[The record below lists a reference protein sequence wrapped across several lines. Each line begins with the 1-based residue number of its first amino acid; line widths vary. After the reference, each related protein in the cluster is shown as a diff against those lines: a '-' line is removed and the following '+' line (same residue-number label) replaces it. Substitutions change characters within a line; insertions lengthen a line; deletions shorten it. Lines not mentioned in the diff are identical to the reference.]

1 MWKQKCVCA
10 FYCVTE
16 TEYIKIT
23 PVYKEA
29 NCIQILSALEKGSTK
44 TVVFSSERNLVITCY
59 LGYCNK
65 YILVEE
71 SSTSSTT
78 FWNCYR
84 FFLQYIIPFMRRY
97 LRNAILY
104 FSSGSNQGLYVCMY
118 TVCVY
123 VYICTIYVYVLCIY
137 MYYICIFNPI
147 Y

>member
-16 TEYIKIT
+16 TEYIKII

-78 FWNCYR
+78 FWICYK
-84 FFLQYIIPFMRRY
+84 FLLQYIIPFMRKY

-104 FSSGSNQGLYVCMY
+104 SSSGSNQGLYVCMCI
-118 TVCVY
+118 VCVY
-123 VYICTIYVYVLCIY
+123 IYIYVLYTY
-137 MYYICIFNPI
+137 MYYVYI
-147 Y
+147 YVLYLYI